1 MTSVHLVTAGGPADG
16 GGHLSRTIAMAEAFA
31 GTAAR
36 VSFEI
41 LRGAPTESQADR
53 LRELGV
59 GMASPSDDADAVVL
73 IDLPDPN
80 EVGTRWPAERL
91 AVFDDR
97 EWFRGAA
104 ALVVQ
109 PSLATWSGSADA
121 GRVLAGYDYAP
132 IRSSLRRLGDEPPP
146 EATPAEVVVCF
157 GGSDPEDVGA
167 RVVPAIAAG
176 GAWTTVAIVGP
187 GYRGRLDEFG
197 RAGRPTDPNVL
208 RDPPDLEPRLAAA
221 TLVVSGAGTMKFEL
235 ALLGRPMILLA
246 VVDDQLPVG
255 PPFAGTGAAEY
266 LGDGRTI
273 DPAAIVAAVT
283 RLMADQPARAAMATR
298 GRAVV
303 DGRGAERVAA
313 AVLELTSRRGGP
325 PHPTD
330 ASTG

>member
-1 MTSVHLVTAGGPADG
+1 MTTVHLVTAGGPADG
-16 GGHLSRTIAMAEAFA
+16 GGHLSRSVAMAEALA
-31 GTAAR
+31 GTGAT

-59 GMASPSDDADAVVL
+59 GMGAADPNAVILV
-73 IDLPDPN
+73 DLPNPN
-80 EVGTRWPAERL
+80 QILGRWPAERL
-91 AVFDDR
+91 ALFDDR
-97 EWFRGAA
+97 EWFGGSA
-104 ALVVQ
+104 ALIIQ
-109 PSLATWSGSADA
+109 PSLTSWSGSADA
-121 GRVLAGYDYAP
+121 RRVLEGYDYVP
-132 IRSSLRRLGDEPPP
+132 IRTSLRRYSDEPLP
-146 EATPAEVVVCF
+146 EATPAEVVVSF

-176 GAWTTVAIVGP
+176 RSWSTVAIVGP
-187 GYRGRLDEFG
+187 SYRGDLVETWTGGASKRL
-197 RAGRPTDPNVL
+197 NVL
-208 RDPPDLEPRLAAA
+208 RDPRDLETRLAAA

-246 VVDDQLPVG
+246 VGDDQLPVG

-273 DPAAIVAAVT
+273 DPATVVAAVT
-283 RLMADQPARAAMATR
+283 RLMADQQARASMAAR

-313 AVLELTSRRGGP
+313 AVLELTSRRRGA

>member
-16 GGHLSRTIAMAEAFA
+16 GGHLSRAVAMAEALTGA
-31 GTAAR
+31 GAR
-36 VSFEI
+36 VSLEI
-41 LRGAPTESQADR
+41 LRGAPTRSQAGR

-59 GMASPSDDADAVVL
+59 GAGGAAANAAILV
-73 IDLPDPN
+73 DLPDPN
-80 EVGTRWPAERL
+80 EIGARWPAERL

-104 ALVVQ
+104 ALVIQ
-109 PSLATWSGSADA
+109 PSLATWSGFADA
-121 GRVLAGYDYAP
+121 GGVLGGYDYAP
-132 IRSSLRRLGDEPPP
+132 IRSSLRRLAAEPPP
-146 EATPAEVVVCF
+146 EATPTEVVVCF
-157 GGSDPEDVGA
+157 GGSDPADVGA

-176 GAWTTVAIVGP
+176 GAWSTVAIVGP

-197 RAGRPTDPNVL
+197 RAGSPIDLNVL

-273 DPAAIVAAVT
+273 DPAAVVAAVT
-283 RLMADQPARAAMATR
+283 GLMADQPARASMAAR
-298 GRAVV
+298 GRAIV
-303 DGRGAERVAA
+303 DGRGADRVAA
-313 AVLELTSRRGGP
+313 ALLELTSRRAGA